1 LTGVGLCIKHKLLKV
16 QLITDVALQVM
27 HLMLYSK
34 LVWSGVKDL
43 FDIFLHYLNIPFMIV
58 RRRHVPRREEPAQ
71 GKCES
76 GENQN
81 SIESRFG

>member
-1 LTGVGLCIKHKLLKV
+1 
-16 QLITDVALQVM
+16 M
-27 HLMLYSK
+27 SYSK

-43 FDIFLHYLNIPFMIV
+43 FDIFLHYLNIPFTIV